1 MLSRSIKNSPSF
13 KILQQKVAKFSTK
26 ESSDTKIWLN
36 KARTLNYESKIL
48 LEGEENY
55 VDGRERHYLNRVV
68 TDILRDVPVSPWHD
82 IPLKEE
88 GAELDVFNAV
98 IEITRNTTAK
108 MEVETTSK
116 FNPIVQDQKK
126 NAEGLKIPRHYGL
139 IPGFNYGMIPQTW
152 ENSQHIHQETGLI
165 GDNDPLDVV
174 DLTSRDMHLYE
185 MPQLKIIGCL
195 CLID

>member
-26 ESSDTKIWLN
+26 ESSHTKIWLN

-126 NAEGLKIPRHYGL
+126 NAEGLKIPRNYGL

-152 ENSQHIHQETGLI
+152 ENS
-165 GDNDPLDVV
+165 
-174 DLTSRDMHLYE
+174 
-185 MPQLKIIGCL
+185 
-195 CLID
+195 